1 MLFLLWIAKYC
12 MQEGKSSEALNWQ
25 LGSKQDLA
33 HQKVSSLSLSD
44 SIAGL
49 SASYGFQRAGREYL
63 SVISAARLILLQ
75 FD

>member
-1 MLFLLWIAKYC
+1 MLFLLCIAKYC

-44 SIAGL
+44 W
-49 SASYGFQRAGREYL
+49 EYL